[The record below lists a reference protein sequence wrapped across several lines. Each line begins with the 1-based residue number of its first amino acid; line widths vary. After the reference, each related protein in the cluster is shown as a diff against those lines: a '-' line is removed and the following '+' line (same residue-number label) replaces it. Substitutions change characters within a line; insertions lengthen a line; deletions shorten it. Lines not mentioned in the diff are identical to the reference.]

1 MKLLLFSDC
10 CCLIGMGHAPAGHR
24 PLLLWFFVCWFS
36 CVVASIFPPLFLSFF
51 PKIGKKL
58 SMQMCF
64 HHFSIEKFSP
74 NHWSDVG
81 GCFLFISFFPPFL
94 YIIRLLFYFHYYY
107 YLLLAGRTGFLFSIH
122 WFPPPPQ
129 PPPLP
134 RFSCCHLV
142 SFYWTISIGGV
153 SPSFPI
159 DRRGR
164 WRHQRQ
170 RCSLAAPPDTP
181 PPIRQHCGAG
191 ENQGRP
197 WRSLAAE
204 SDTSR
209 WANRAAAG
217 GGEKQGRPWRAL
229 AVALGATGGR

>member
-24 PLLLWFFVCWFS
+24 PLLLWFFLCWFS

-122 WFPPPPQ
+122 WFPPPPTPSTAPIQ
-129 PPPLP
+129 LLPSGFILLNDFNRRCFAFVSDWPSRPVTSPAPAVLSSGSARHPPD
-134 RFSCCHLV
+134 
-142 SFYWTISIGGV
+142 
-153 SPSFPI
+153 SPTL
-159 DRRGR
+159 RRGGESGATVAVSSGR
-164 WRHQRQ
+164 IRHQ
-170 RCSLAAPPDTP
+170 PM
-181 PPIRQHCGAG
+181 G
-191 ENQGRP
+191 
-197 WRSLAAE
+197 
-204 SDTSR
+204 
-209 WANRAAAG
+209 
-217 GGEKQGRPWRAL
+217 K
-229 AVALGATGGR
+229 